1 MGEEQDKEQRKDN
14 EQIEKLEQALD
25 EEKQRSEEYLI
36 RLKYLQADFENL
48 KKRCDRQIEESK
60 KYGNEH
66 LIVELL
72 DVVDELEL
80 AVESGQSCE
89 PAEPVLQGIKMTLG
103 KLEKVLKN
111 QGVSP
116 IDCMGK
122 PFDPSKHNAVA
133 KVERND
139 VEECTVIE
147 EVRKG
152 YTMREKVIRASIVKI
167 SVKPSSESK
176 KEEESQNE

>member
-1 MGEEQDKEQRKDN
+1 MAEEQEKEQQKNN
-14 EQIEKLEQALD
+14 EQREKLQQAID

-80 AVESGQSCE
+80 ALESGQSSE
-89 PAEPVLQGIKMTLG
+89 PAEPLLQGVRMTLG

-116 IDCMGK
+116 IECMGK

-133 KVERND
+133 KVERKDVND
-139 VEECTVIE
+139 CMVIE

-152 YTMREKVIRASIVKI
+152 YTLREKVIRPSIVKI
-167 SVKPSSESK
+167 SVKPSSESQ
-176 KEEESQNE
+176 KEEDESE